1 MKLRSIILFLT
12 IVFVQAVQS
21 QIITLDGYYFFEEKA
36 LLYVGSVED
45 AYEPAK
51 LVFNPMDGGGWS
63 LNLYFS
69 DPSLDPASCQ
79 ILAKPILYPMDKTK
93 VEVSEKKL
101 IFSNDKNEKLELY
114 VDTTSVFGSTSIS
127 GYINLE
133 KVGRDYIIAHIYLSD
148 KEADVMNRF
157 YKLVKQISKPYI
169 RKSASC
175 DRSLIGLINNP
186 LGIDWGDSWRTP
198 FDEFLPV
205 AENFYGKYNSSL
217 NYFQNK
223 EYSYDF
229 QTRTRIAKQ
238 NFLID
243 ICGQEVNSIDFRDA
257 YLHTDLRED
266 LYDDTKYIKSTE
278 YNIYL
283 HTPKAFKK
291 DPQFTRKEDCIWDKK
306 LALDYCNK
314 VKQEL
319 DLLGCSMQKV
329 KSKTICRYEGMK
341 NGKVITLDL
350 TKVNRE
356 FFSVSLNIANKTI
369 DYDFYI
375 IWD

>member
-12 IVFVQAVQS
+12 IVCALNVQS
-21 QIITLDGYYFFEEKA
+21 QIITLDGDYFFEEKA
-36 LLYVGSVED
+36 LLSVLSVGAVED

-51 LVFNPMDGGGWS
+51 LVFNPIDDGGWS
-63 LNLYFS
+63 INLYFS
-69 DPSLDPASCQ
+69 DSSLDPASRQ
-79 ILAKPILYPMDKTK
+79 ILTKPILYPIDKTK
-93 VEVSEKKL
+93 VDISEKKL
-101 IFSNDKNEKLELY
+101 ILSNDRNEKLELY
-114 VDTTSVFGSTSIS
+114 VGSTSIN

-133 KVGRDYIIAHIYLSD
+133 EAGRDYFIEYINLSD
-148 KEADVMNRF
+148 NEADVVNRF
-157 YKLVKQISKPYI
+157 NELVKQISKPYT

-205 AENFYGKYNSSL
+205 AERFYGKYDSGL
-217 NYFQNK
+217 DYFQSK

-229 QTRTRIAKQ
+229 QTQTRVAKQ

-243 ICGQEVNSIDFRDA
+243 ICGQEVNSIYFRDA
-257 YLHTDLRED
+257 YLHIDLRKD

-283 HTPKAFKK
+283 HTPKAYKK
-291 DPQFTRKEDCIWDKK
+291 DPEFMKKEDCIWDKK

-314 VKQEL
+314 VKREL
-319 DLLGCSMQKV
+319 DLLGCNMQKV

-341 NGKVITLDL
+341 NGKVIALDL
-350 TKVNRE
+350 IKVNRE
-356 FFSVSLNIANKTI
+356 FFSVSLKISNKTK

-375 IWD
+375 VWD

>member
-1 MKLRSIILFLT
+1 MKLRSIILFLA

-21 QIITLDGYYFFEEKA
+21 QTITLDGDYFFEEKA
-36 LLYVGSVED
+36 LLFGGSVED
-45 AYEPAK
+45 ANEPAK
-51 LVFNPMDGGGWS
+51 LVFNSIDDGGWS
-63 LNLYFS
+63 INLYFS
-69 DPSLDPASCQ
+69 DSSLDPSSRQ
-79 ILAKPILYPMDKTK
+79 ILTKPILYPVDKTK
-93 VEVSEKKL
+93 VDISEKKL
-101 IFSNDKNEKLELY
+101 ILSNDRNEKLELY
-114 VDTTSVFGSTSIS
+114 VGSTSIN

-133 KVGRDYIIAHIYLSD
+133 EAGRDYIIDYINLSD
-148 KEADVMNRF
+148 NEADVMNRF
-157 YKLVKQISKPYI
+157 NELVKQISKPYTQ
-169 RKSASC
+169 KSASC

-205 AENFYGKYNSSL
+205 AERFYGTYDIWL
-217 NYFQNK
+217 DCFQSK

-229 QTRTRIAKQ
+229 QTQTRVAKQ

-243 ICGQEVNSIDFRDA
+243 ICGQEVNSVEFRDA

-278 YNIYL
+278 YNVYL
-283 HTPKAFKK
+283 DTPKAYKK
-291 DPQFTRKEDCIWDKK
+291 DPQFLRKEDCIWDKK

-314 VKQEL
+314 VKHEL
-319 DLLGCSMQKV
+319 DLLGCNMQKV

-350 TKVNRE
+350 TKVNKE
-356 FFSVSLNIANKTI
+356 FFSVSLNIANQTK
-369 DYDFYI
+369 DYGFYVV
-375 IWD
+375 WD